1 MNRAPTPK
9 QAEKLRILGS
19 GAIVLT
25 PGRGEWGPLLRRGWV
40 EQVMADD
47 ADKRFLP
54 PLRITAAGLRAL
66 ADAFDAHPDMR
77 PTLKL
82 REFEQ
87 LDEPP
92 VVTALKAAVEKAQAE
107 RDQARREAQ
116 AFRSR
121 LAAVRRAIGDPA

>member
-1 MNRAPTPK
+1 VNRAPTPK

-19 GAIVLT
+19 GAIALA

-54 PLRITAAGLRAL
+54 PLRITAAGLRSL

-77 PTLKL
+77 PTLKP

-107 RDQARREAQ
+107 RDQARCEAQ

-121 LAAVRRAIGDPA
+121 LARVRTALGDAA